1 MTPRERKLVLFLMGV
16 AANATRCGACEMN
29 NSSANRILAEV
40 RKELAYDE
48 LVEVG
53 LAPVRCENCEE

>member
-1 MTPRERKLVLFLMGV
+1 MTPRERKLFLFVMGV

-29 NSSANRILAEV
+29 NDSATRIMAEV
-40 RKELAYDE
+40 RAELAYDE

-53 LAPVRCENCEE
+53 LAPARREDCQD